1 MVFLLCLEFCWR
13 IKNKNKTKQHIE
25 ALAIEIT
32 MPLSFVWFC
41 CSVAQTKPYKKYY
54 KKDHVALYQYVNCGP
69 GSQKTKCRSG
79 PGNTR
84 SCEIWKNGTIYSS
97 IILTFHQPRVLLLFS
112 SIYEFKFTSFLILAI
127 SKPGDSYKLLQRQK
141 IQARGN
147 KTIAGTKTNKNN
159 AV

>member
-1 MVFLLCLEFCWR
+1 MWLSINTLSVDQVHKKQSAGQDREIPDLAKFE
-13 IKNKNKTKQHIE
+13 KN
-25 ALAIEIT
+25 
-32 MPLSFVWFC
+32 
-41 CSVAQTKPYKKYY
+41 
-54 KKDHVALYQYVNCGP
+54 D
-69 GSQKTKCRSG
+69 
-79 PGNTR
+79 
-84 SCEIWKNGTIYSS
+84 TIYSS

-141 IQARGN
+141 VQARGN

>member
-1 MVFLLCLEFCWR
+1 
-13 IKNKNKTKQHIE
+13 
-25 ALAIEIT
+25 
-32 MPLSFVWFC
+32 MPLNFVWFC

-54 KKDHVALYQYVNCGP
+54 KKDHMALYQYVICGP
-69 GSQKTKCRSG
+69 GSQKKSAGQDR
-79 PGNTR
+79 
-84 SCEIWKNGTIYSS
+84 EIQDLAKFEKNGTIYSS
-97 IILTFHQPRVLLLFS
+97 IILTFHQPRALLLFS

-141 IQARGN
+141 VQTRGN